1 MRTVDE
7 LIEAAAELDE
17 RTAGL
22 FDRLAR
28 ITARASGEH
37 GVEVTVNL
45 DGKLIALELTDDAL
59 RMGADAL
66 GAEIYRLTQQ
76 ASGSALAAGM
86 DLLEPI
92 AGDELAELAELAE
105 LIGLPGIQQGF
116 QPPGDPVPPP
126 VVGHPAP
133 AGLTHRGGAVRVGE
147 ELAHRVDQGVQLA
160 PVDDLTGDAGQHRLR
175 GAAGVPGH
183 HG

>member
-1 MRTVDE
+1 MRTVNE

-28 ITARASGEH
+28 ITVRASGEL

-59 RMGADAL
+59 RVGADAL
-66 GAEIYRLTQQ
+66 SAEIYRLTQR
-76 ASGSALAAGM
+76 ASGAALATGM

-92 AGDELAELAELAE
+92 AGDELAEL
-105 LIGLPGIQQGF
+105 IG
-116 QPPGDPVPPP
+116 
-126 VVGHPAP
+126 
-133 AGLTHRGGAVRVGE
+133 
-147 ELAHRVDQGVQLA
+147 
-160 PVDDLTGDAGQHRLR
+160 
-175 GAAGVPGH
+175 
-183 HG
+183 